1 MGYVIQVVFGF
12 EYTSFIGDSMCSATF
27 VSQSFYT
34 EGVDMD
40 CWFQIWSTQSWNN
53 IHPFKPSARLYQR
66 GGTSQRCEL
75 QVHMLITVKK
85 WKKEIVLSMLG

>member
-40 CWFQIWSTQSWNN
+40 C
-53 IHPFKPSARLYQR
+53 
-66 GGTSQRCEL
+66 
-75 QVHMLITVKK
+75 
-85 WKKEIVLSMLG
+85 